1 MHFDINELKS
11 RLILLEELLN
21 STDDKYKKI
30 EIFNDIN
37 KIKYFFITKIN
48 YSINSK
54 I

>member
-30 EIFNDIN
+30 EIFNEI
-37 KIKYFFITKIN
+37 Y
-48 YSINSK
+48 
-54 I
+54 

>member
-30 EIFNDIN
+30 
-37 KIKYFFITKIN
+37 
-48 YSINSK
+48 
-54 I
+54 

>member
-37 KIKYFFITKIN
+37 KIKYLIRYIDKNALFN
-48 YSINSK
+48 L
-54 I
+54 